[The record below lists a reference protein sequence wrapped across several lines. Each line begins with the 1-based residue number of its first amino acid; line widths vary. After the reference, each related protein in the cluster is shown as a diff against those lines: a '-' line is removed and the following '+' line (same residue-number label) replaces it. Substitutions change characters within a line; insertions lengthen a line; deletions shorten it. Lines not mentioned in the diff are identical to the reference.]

1 MRTIEVT
8 KPVGAVRRF
17 PSVGDA
23 IAYRAEREPVSA
35 ARSARVV
42 GHRIC
47 GARWTDSELRFS
59 LEDGSDLNI
68 FLVGDVVEWSALRAG
83 GRQTPEVETTA
94 EEPVLLRFRE
104 EDSVWNRSILV
115 RDRVGKRIEKIFVND
130 FWLFLYVEGAPILL
144 FLALGRK
151 DGSGHLLHWEET
163 D

>member
-1 MRTIEVT
+1 MRMIEVT
-8 KPVGAVRRF
+8 KPVGEVRRF

-23 IAYRAEREPVSA
+23 TAYRAGREPVSA
-35 ARSARVV
+35 ARSAEVV

-59 LEDGSDLNI
+59 LEDGIALNI
-68 FLVGDVVEWSALRAG
+68 FLVDDVVEWLVLRGEG
-83 GRQTPEVETTA
+83 GLSPAVETTA

-104 EDSVWNRSILV
+104 EDTIWNRPLIA
-115 RDRVGKRIEKIFVND
+115 RGRVGKRIERIFVND
-130 FWLFLYVEGAPILL
+130 LWLFLYVEGAPILL

-151 DGSGHLLHWEET
+151 GGSGHLLHWDET